1 MEIRSIQEMSQVSD
15 NIISGY
21 AIVFNRESEIL
32 YDKLNHRYFI
42 EVIDPSAV
50 DVELIQR
57 SDIKMLIDHT
67 KSRMLARSRYGV
79 GSLQLEIDEYGLK
92 FTFEVPNT
100 VDGQFI
106 REMIKRNDYNGCS
119 FAFTDDVVDVEYDKD
134 RGMAKRYVRKIKQ
147 LYDCSIVADP
157 AYSDTEV
164 SVRSLEEVIERETQE
179 TTEEVEE
186 RSTDET
192 TEVSENNNDVTPSWK
207 EELDSYRQRL
217 N

>member
-32 YDKLNHRYFI
+32 YDKTNNRYFI

-67 KSRMLARSRYGV
+67 KSRMLARSRYGE

-92 FTFEVPNT
+92 FTFEVPDT

-106 REMIKRNDYNGCS
+106 KEMIRRNDYNGCS
-119 FAFTDDVVDVEYDKD
+119 FAFTDDIVDVEYNRE
-134 RGMAKRYVRKIKQ
+134 RGLFFRNVRKIKQ

-164 SVRSLEEVIERETQE
+164 SLRSLEEVLEKEVA
-179 TTEEVEE
+179 TENK
-186 RSTDET
+186 D
-192 TEVSENNNDVTPSWK
+192 DSWK
-207 EELDSYRQRL
+207 EELDKYRQRL

>member
-32 YDKLNHRYFI
+32 YDKTNNRYFI

-67 KSRMLARSRYGV
+67 KSRMLARSRYGE

-92 FTFEVPNT
+92 FTFEVPDT

-106 REMIKRNDYNGCS
+106 KEMIRRNDYNGCS
-119 FAFTDDVVDVEYDKD
+119 FAFTDDMVDVEYDRE
-134 RGMAKRYVRKIKQ
+134 RGLFIRNVRKIKQ

-164 SVRSLEEVIERETQE
+164 SLRSLEEVLEKEVA
-179 TTEEVEE
+179 TENKE
-186 RSTDET
+186 D
-192 TEVSENNNDVTPSWK
+192 SWK
-207 EELDSYRQRL
+207 EELDKYRQRL

>member
-1 MEIRSIQEMSQVSD
+1 MEIRSIQEVSQVSD
-15 NIISGY
+15 NIIEGY
-21 AIVFNRESEIL
+21 AVVFNRESEIL
-32 YDKLNHRYFI
+32 YDKINHRYFI
-42 EVIDPSAV
+42 EVIDPSSI

-57 SDIKMLIDHT
+57 SDIKMLIDHS

-92 FTFEVPNT
+92 FRFEIPDT

-106 REMIKRNDYNGCS
+106 REMVRRNDYNGCS
-119 FAFTDDVVDVEYDKD
+119 FAFTDDIVDVEYDKE
-134 RGMAKRYVRKIKQ
+134 RRMAKRYVRKIKQ

-164 SVRSLEEVIERETQE
+164 SVRSLEEVIERET
-179 TTEEVEE
+179 
-186 RSTDET
+186 
-192 TEVSENNNDVTPSWK
+192 TEVVENNNDVTPNWK

>member
-32 YDKLNHRYFI
+32 YDKTNNRYFI

-67 KSRMLARSRYGV
+67 KSRMLARSRYGE

-92 FTFEVPNT
+92 FTFEVPDT

-106 REMIKRNDYNGCS
+106 KEMIRRNDYNGCS
-119 FAFTDDVVDVEYDKD
+119 FAFTDDMVDVEYDRE
-134 RGMAKRYVRKIKQ
+134 RGLFIRNVRKIKQ

-164 SVRSLEEVIERETQE
+164 SLRSLEEVLEKEVA
-179 TTEEVEE
+179 TENK
-186 RSTDET
+186 D
-192 TEVSENNNDVTPSWK
+192 DSWK
-207 EELDSYRQRL
+207 EELDKYRQRF

>member
-32 YDKLNHRYFI
+32 YDKTNNRYFI

-67 KSRMLARSRYGV
+67 KSRMLARSRYGE

-92 FTFEVPNT
+92 FTFEVPDT

-106 REMIKRNDYNGCS
+106 KEMIRRNDYNGCS
-119 FAFTDDVVDVEYDKD
+119 FAFTDDVVDVGYDRE
-134 RGMAKRYVRKIKQ
+134 RGLFIRNVRKIKQ

-164 SVRSLEEVIERETQE
+164 SLRSLEEVLEKEVA
-179 TTEEVEE
+179 TENK
-186 RSTDET
+186 D
-192 TEVSENNNDVTPSWK
+192 DSWK
-207 EELDSYRQRL
+207 EELDKYRQRL

>member
-15 NIISGY
+15 NIIEGY
-21 AIVFNRESEIL
+21 AVVFNRESEIL
-32 YDKLNHRYFI
+32 FDKTNHRYFI
-42 EVIDPSAV
+42 EVITPEAIDM
-50 DVELIQR
+50 ELIQR

-67 KSRMLARSRYGV
+67 KSRMLARSRYGE

-92 FTFEVPNT
+92 FRFEIPDT
-100 VDGQFI
+100 TDGQFI
-106 REMIKRNDYNGCS
+106 REMVKRNDYNGCS
-119 FAFTDDVVDVEYDKD
+119 FAFTDDIVDVEYDKE

-164 SVRSLEEVIERETQE
+164 SVRSLDEVIERET
-179 TTEEVEE
+179 
-186 RSTDET
+186 
-192 TEVSENNNDVTPSWK
+192 TEVVENNNVTPNWK
-207 EELDSYRQRL
+207 EELDNYRQRL

>member
-1 MEIRSIQEMSQVSD
+1 MKAYQ
-15 NIISGY
+15 
-21 AIVFNRESEIL
+21 
-32 YDKLNHRYFI
+32 
-42 EVIDPSAV
+42 
-50 DVELIQR
+50 ELIQR

-192 TEVSENNNDVTPSWK
+192 TEVSENNNNVTPSWK

>member
-1 MEIRSIQEMSQVSD
+1 MEIRSIQEVSQVSD
-15 NIISGY
+15 NIIEGY
-21 AIVFNRESEIL
+21 AVVFNRESEIL
-32 YDKLNHRYFI
+32 YDKINHRYFI
-42 EVIDPSAV
+42 EVIAPSSI

-57 SDIKMLIDHT
+57 SDIKMLIDHS

-92 FTFEVPNT
+92 FRFEIPDT

-106 REMIKRNDYNGCS
+106 REMVRRNDYNGCS
-119 FAFTDDVVDVEYDKD
+119 FAFTDDIVDVEYDKE

-164 SVRSLEEVIERETQE
+164 SVRSLEEVIERET
-179 TTEEVEE
+179 
-186 RSTDET
+186 
-192 TEVSENNNDVTPSWK
+192 TEVVENNNDVTPNWK
-207 EELDSYRQRL
+207 EELDNYRQRL

>member
-15 NIISGY
+15 NVISGY
-21 AIVFNRESEIL
+21 AIVYNRESEIL
-32 YDKLNHRYFI
+32 YDKNNNRYFI

-50 DVELIQR
+50 DMDLIQR

-67 KSRMLARSRYGV
+67 KSRMLARSRYGE
-79 GSLQLEIDEYGLK
+79 GSLHLEIDEYGLK
-92 FTFEVPNT
+92 FTFEVPDT

-119 FAFTDDVVDVEYDKD
+119 FAFTDDVVDVEYDKE
-134 RGMAKRYVRKIKQ
+134 RGMARRYVRKIKQ
-147 LYDCSIVADP
+147 LYDVSIVADP
-157 AYSDTEV
+157 AYSDTSV
-164 SVRSLEEVIERETQE
+164 SVRSLEEVIEREIQE
-179 TTEEVEE
+179 TTEV
-186 RSTDET
+186 
-192 TEVSENNNDVTPSWK
+192 VENNNVTPSWK

>member
-32 YDKLNHRYFI
+32 YDKTNNRYFI

-67 KSRMLARSRYGV
+67 KSRMLARSRYGE

-92 FTFEVPNT
+92 FTFEVPDT

-106 REMIKRNDYNGCS
+106 KEMIRRNDYNGCS
-119 FAFTDDVVDVEYDKD
+119 FAFTDDMVDVEYDRE
-134 RGMAKRYVRKIKQ
+134 RGLFIRNVRKIKQ

-179 TTEEVEE
+179 TTDEIEE

>member
-15 NIISGY
+15 NIIEGY
-21 AIVFNRESEIL
+21 AVVFNRESEIL
-32 YDKLNHRYFI
+32 FDKTNHRYFI
-42 EVIDPSAV
+42 EVITPEAIDM
-50 DVELIQR
+50 ELIHR

-67 KSRMLARSRYGV
+67 KSRMLARCRYGE

-92 FTFEVPNT
+92 FRFEIPDT
-100 VDGQFI
+100 TDGQFI
-106 REMIKRNDYNGCS
+106 REMVKRNDYNGCS
-119 FAFTDDVVDVEYDKD
+119 FAFTDDIVDVEYDKE

-164 SVRSLEEVIERETQE
+164 SVRSLEEVIERET
-179 TTEEVEE
+179 
-186 RSTDET
+186 
-192 TEVSENNNDVTPSWK
+192 TEVVENNNVTPNWK
-207 EELDSYRQRL
+207 EELDNYRQRL

>member
-32 YDKLNHRYFI
+32 YDKTNNRYFI

-67 KSRMLARSRYGV
+67 KSRMLARSRYGE

-92 FTFEVPNT
+92 FTFEVPDT

-106 REMIKRNDYNGCS
+106 KEMIRRNDYNGCS
-119 FAFTDDVVDVEYDKD
+119 FAFTDDMVDVEYDRE
-134 RGMAKRYVRKIKQ
+134 RGLFIRYVRKIKQ

-164 SVRSLEEVIERETQE
+164 SLRSLEEVLEKEVA
-179 TTEEVEE
+179 TENK
-186 RSTDET
+186 D
-192 TEVSENNNDVTPSWK
+192 DSWK
-207 EELDSYRQRL
+207 EELDKYRQRL

>member
-32 YDKLNHRYFI
+32 YDKTNNRYFI
-42 EVIDPSAV
+42 EVIDLSAV

-67 KSRMLARSRYGV
+67 KSRMLARSRYGE

-92 FTFEVPNT
+92 FTFEVPDT

-106 REMIKRNDYNGCS
+106 KEMIRRNDYNGCS
-119 FAFTDDVVDVEYDKD
+119 FAFTDDMVDVEYDRE
-134 RGMAKRYVRKIKQ
+134 RGLFIRNVRKIKQ

-164 SVRSLEEVIERETQE
+164 SLRSLEEVLEKEVA
-179 TTEEVEE
+179 TENK
-186 RSTDET
+186 D
-192 TEVSENNNDVTPSWK
+192 DSWK
-207 EELDSYRQRL
+207 EELDKYRQRL

>member
-15 NIISGY
+15 NIIEGY
-21 AIVFNRESEIL
+21 AVVFNRESEIL

-42 EVIDPSAV
+42 EVIDPQAI
-50 DVELIQR
+50 DMELIHR

-67 KSRMLARSRYGV
+67 KSRMLARNRYGE
-79 GSLQLEIDEYGLK
+79 GSLKLEIDEYGLK
-92 FTFEVPNT
+92 FRFEIPDT

-106 REMIKRNDYNGCS
+106 REMVKRNDYNGCS
-119 FAFTDDVVDVEYDKD
+119 FAFTDDEVDVEYDKE

-164 SVRSLEEVIERETQE
+164 SVRSLEEVIERET
-179 TTEEVEE
+179 
-186 RSTDET
+186 
-192 TEVSENNNDVTPSWK
+192 TEVVENNNDVTPNWK

>member
-1 MEIRSIQEMSQVSD
+1 MEIRSIQEVSQVSD
-15 NIISGY
+15 NIIEGY
-21 AIVFNRESEIL
+21 AVVFNRESEIL
-32 YDKLNHRYFI
+32 YDKINHRYFI
-42 EVIDPSAV
+42 EVIAPSSI

-57 SDIKMLIDHT
+57 SDIKMLIDHS

-92 FTFEVPNT
+92 FRFEIPDT

-106 REMIKRNDYNGCS
+106 REMVRRNDYNGCS
-119 FAFTDDVVDVEYDKD
+119 FAFTDDIVDVEYDKE

-164 SVRSLEEVIERETQE
+164 SVRSLEEVIERET
-179 TTEEVEE
+179 
-186 RSTDET
+186 
-192 TEVSENNNDVTPSWK
+192 TEVVENNNDVTPNWK

>member
-1 MEIRSIQEMSQVSD
+1 MEIRSIQEVSQVSD
-15 NIISGY
+15 NIIEGY
-21 AIVFNRESEIL
+21 AVVFNRESEIL
-32 YDKLNHRYFI
+32 YDKINHRYFI
-42 EVIDPSAV
+42 EVIDPSSI

-57 SDIKMLIDHT
+57 SDIKMLIDHS

-92 FTFEVPNT
+92 FRFEIPDT

-106 REMIKRNDYNGCS
+106 REMVRRNDYNGCS
-119 FAFTDDVVDVEYDKD
+119 FAFTDDIVDVEYDKE

-164 SVRSLEEVIERETQE
+164 SVRSLEEVIERET
-179 TTEEVEE
+179 
-186 RSTDET
+186 
-192 TEVSENNNDVTPSWK
+192 TEVVENNNDVTPNWK
-207 EELDSYRQRL
+207 EE
-217 N
+217 

>member
-1 MEIRSIQEMSQVSD
+1 MEIRSIQKVSQVSD
-15 NIISGY
+15 NIIEGY
-21 AIVFNRESEIL
+21 AVVFNRESEIL
-32 YDKLNHRYFI
+32 YDKINHRYFI
-42 EVIDPSAV
+42 EVIDPSSI

-57 SDIKMLIDHT
+57 SDIKMLIDHS

-92 FTFEVPNT
+92 FRFEIPDT

-106 REMIKRNDYNGCS
+106 REMVRRNDYNGCS
-119 FAFTDDVVDVEYDKD
+119 FAFTDDIVDVEYDKE

-164 SVRSLEEVIERETQE
+164 SVRSLEEVIERET
-179 TTEEVEE
+179 
-186 RSTDET
+186 
-192 TEVSENNNDVTPSWK
+192 TEVVENNNDVTPNWK

>member
-32 YDKLNHRYFI
+32 YDKTNNRYFI

-119 FAFTDDVVDVEYDKD
+119 FAFSDDVVDVEYDKD

>member
-15 NIISGY
+15 NIIEGY

-32 YDKLNHRYFI
+32 YDKINNRYFI

-50 DVELIQR
+50 DVELLQR
-57 SDIKMLIDHT
+57 SDIKMLIDHN
-67 KSRMLARSRYGV
+67 KSRMLARSRYGE

-92 FTFEVPNT
+92 FKFEVPDT

-119 FAFTDDVVDVEYDKD
+119 FAFTDDVVDVEYNKE
-134 RGMAKRYVRKIKQ
+134 RGMAIRYVRKIKQ

-164 SVRSLEEVIERETQE
+164 SVRSIDELIERET
-179 TTEEVEE
+179 TEQ
-186 RSTDET
+186 
-192 TEVSENNNDVTPSWK
+192 NNDVTSSWK
-207 EELDSYRQRL
+207 EELDSYRQRI
-217 N
+217 

>member
-1 MEIRSIQEMSQVSD
+1 MEIRSIQEVSQVSD
-15 NIISGY
+15 NIIEGY
-21 AIVFNRESEIL
+21 AVVFNRESEIL
-32 YDKLNHRYFI
+32 YDKINHRYFI
-42 EVIDPSAV
+42 EVIDPSSI

-57 SDIKMLIDHT
+57 SDIKMLIDHS

-92 FTFEVPNT
+92 FRFEIPDT

-106 REMIKRNDYNGCS
+106 REMVRRNDYNGCS
-119 FAFTDDVVDVEYDKD
+119 FAFTDDIVDVEYDKE

-164 SVRSLEEVIERETQE
+164 SVRSLEEVIERET
-179 TTEEVEE
+179 
-186 RSTDET
+186 
-192 TEVSENNNDVTPSWK
+192 TEVVENNNDVTPNWK

>member
-15 NIISGY
+15 NIIIGY

-32 YDKLNHRYFI
+32 YDKTNNRYFI

-67 KSRMLARSRYGV
+67 KSRMLARSRYGE

-92 FTFEVPNT
+92 FTFEVPDT

-106 REMIKRNDYNGCS
+106 KEMIRRNDYNGCS
-119 FAFTDDVVDVEYDKD
+119 FAFTDDIVDVEYDRE
-134 RGMAKRYVRKIKQ
+134 RGLFIRNVRKIKQ

-164 SVRSLEEVIERETQE
+164 SLRSLEEVLEKEVA
-179 TTEEVEE
+179 TENK
-186 RSTDET
+186 D
-192 TEVSENNNDVTPSWK
+192 DSWK
-207 EELDSYRQRL
+207 EELDKYRQRL

>member
-32 YDKLNHRYFI
+32 YDKTNNRYFI

-67 KSRMLARSRYGV
+67 KSRMLARSRYGE

-92 FTFEVPNT
+92 FTFEVPDT

-106 REMIKRNDYNGCS
+106 KEMIRRNDYNGCS
-119 FAFTDDVVDVEYDKD
+119 FAFTDDMVDVEYDRE
-134 RGMAKRYVRKIKQ
+134 RGLFIRNVRKIKQ

-164 SVRSLEEVIERETQE
+164 SLRSLEEVLEKEVA
-179 TTEEVEE
+179 TENK
-186 RSTDET
+186 D
-192 TEVSENNNDVTPSWK
+192 DSWK
-207 EELDSYRQRL
+207 EELDKYRQRL

>member
-15 NIISGY
+15 NIIEGY
-21 AIVFNRESEIL
+21 AVVFNRESEIL

-42 EVIDPSAV
+42 EVIDPQAI
-50 DVELIQR
+50 DMKLIHR

-67 KSRMLARSRYGV
+67 KSRMLARSRYGE
-79 GSLQLEIDEYGLK
+79 GSLKLEIDEYGLK
-92 FTFEVPNT
+92 FRFEIPDT

-106 REMIKRNDYNGCS
+106 REMVKRNDYNGCS
-119 FAFTDDVVDVEYDKD
+119 FAFTDDEVDVEYDKE

-164 SVRSLEEVIERETQE
+164 SVRSLEEVIERET
-179 TTEEVEE
+179 
-186 RSTDET
+186 
-192 TEVSENNNDVTPSWK
+192 TEVVENNNDVTPNWK

>member
-15 NIISGY
+15 NIIEGY
-21 AIVFNRESEIL
+21 AVVFNRESEIL

-42 EVIDPSAV
+42 EVIDPNAI
-50 DVELIQR
+50 DIDLIQR

-67 KSRMLARSRYGV
+67 KSRMLARSRYGE

-92 FTFEVPNT
+92 FRFEIPDT
-100 VDGQFI
+100 ADGQFI
-106 REMIKRNDYNGCS
+106 REMVKRNDYNGCS
-119 FAFTDDVVDVEYDKD
+119 FAFTDDEVDVEYDKE

-157 AYSDTEV
+157 AYSATEV
-164 SVRSLEEVIERETQE
+164 SLRSLEEVIDNNNTN
-179 TTEEVEE
+179 T
-186 RSTDET
+186 
-192 TEVSENNNDVTPSWK
+192 NNNDVTPNWK

>member
-1 MEIRSIQEMSQVSD
+1 MEIRSIQEMSQVGD

-32 YDKLNHRYFI
+32 YDKINNRYFI

-67 KSRMLARSRYGV
+67 KSRMLARSRYGE

-92 FTFEVPNT
+92 FTFEVPDT

-106 REMIKRNDYNGCS
+106 KEMIRRNDYNGCS
-119 FAFTDDVVDVEYDKD
+119 FAFTDDIVDVEYNRE
-134 RGMAKRYVRKIKQ
+134 RGLFIRYVRKIKQ

-164 SVRSLEEVIERETQE
+164 SLRSLEEVIEKEVA
-179 TTEEVEE
+179 TENK
-186 RSTDET
+186 D
-192 TEVSENNNDVTPSWK
+192 DSWK
-207 EELDSYRQRL
+207 EELDKYRQRL

>member
-32 YDKLNHRYFI
+32 YDKTNNRYFI

-67 KSRMLARSRYGV
+67 KSRMLARSRYGE

-92 FTFEVPNT
+92 FTFEVPDT

-106 REMIKRNDYNGCS
+106 KEMIRRNDYNGCS
-119 FAFTDDVVDVEYDKD
+119 FAFTDDMVDVEYNRE
-134 RGMAKRYVRKIKQ
+134 RGLFIRNVRKIKQ

-164 SVRSLEEVIERETQE
+164 SLRSLEEVLEKEVA
-179 TTEEVEE
+179 TENK
-186 RSTDET
+186 D
-192 TEVSENNNDVTPSWK
+192 DSWK
-207 EELDSYRQRL
+207 EELDKYRQRL

>member
-32 YDKLNHRYFI
+32 YDKINNRYFI

-67 KSRMLARSRYGV
+67 KSRMLARSRYGE

-92 FTFEVPNT
+92 FTFEVPDT

-106 REMIKRNDYNGCS
+106 KEMIRRNDYNGCS
-119 FAFTDDVVDVEYDKD
+119 FAFTDDIVDVEYNRE
-134 RGMAKRYVRKIKQ
+134 RGLFIRYVRKIKQ

-164 SVRSLEEVIERETQE
+164 SLRSLEEVLEKEVA
-179 TTEEVEE
+179 TENK
-186 RSTDET
+186 D
-192 TEVSENNNDVTPSWK
+192 DSWK
-207 EELDSYRQRL
+207 EELDKYRQRL

>member
-32 YDKLNHRYFI
+32 YDKINNRYFI
-42 EVIDPSAV
+42 EVINPSAV

-67 KSRMLARSRYGV
+67 KSRMLARSRYGE

-92 FTFEVPNT
+92 FTFEVPDT

-106 REMIKRNDYNGCS
+106 KEMIRRNDYNGCS
-119 FAFTDDVVDVEYDKD
+119 FAFTDDIVDVEYNRE
-134 RGMAKRYVRKIKQ
+134 RGLFIRYVRKIKQ

-164 SVRSLEEVIERETQE
+164 SLRSLEEVLEKEVA
-179 TTEEVEE
+179 TENK
-186 RSTDET
+186 D
-192 TEVSENNNDVTPSWK
+192 DSWK
-207 EELDSYRQRL
+207 EELDKYRQRL

>member
-32 YDKLNHRYFI
+32 YDKINNRYFI

-67 KSRMLARSRYGV
+67 KSRMLARSRYGE

-92 FTFEVPNT
+92 FTFEVPDT

-106 REMIKRNDYNGCS
+106 KEMIRRNDYNGCS
-119 FAFTDDVVDVEYDKD
+119 FAFTYDIVDVEYNRE
-134 RGMAKRYVRKIKQ
+134 RGLFIRYVRKIKQ

-164 SVRSLEEVIERETQE
+164 SLRSLEEVIEKEVA
-179 TTEEVEE
+179 TENK
-186 RSTDET
+186 D
-192 TEVSENNNDVTPSWK
+192 DSWK
-207 EELDSYRQRL
+207 EELDKYRQRL

>member
-32 YDKLNHRYFI
+32 YDKTNNRYFI

-67 KSRMLARSRYGV
+67 KSRMLARSRYGE

-92 FTFEVPNT
+92 FTFEVPDT

-106 REMIKRNDYNGCS
+106 KEMIRRNDYNGCS
-119 FAFTDDVVDVEYDKD
+119 FAFTDDIVDVEYNRE
-134 RGMAKRYVRKIKQ
+134 RGLFIRYVRKIKQ

-164 SVRSLEEVIERETQE
+164 SLRSLEEVIEKEVA
-179 TTEEVEE
+179 TENK
-186 RSTDET
+186 D
-192 TEVSENNNDVTPSWK
+192 DSWK
-207 EELDSYRQRL
+207 EELDKYRQRL

>member
-1 MEIRSIQEMSQVSD
+1 MGD
-15 NIISGY
+15 IIE
-21 AIVFNRESEIL
+21 RL
-32 YDKLNHRYFI
+32 
-42 EVIDPSAV
+42 
-50 DVELIQR
+50 
-57 SDIKMLIDHT
+57 
-67 KSRMLARSRYGV
+67 
-79 GSLQLEIDEYGLK
+79 
-92 FTFEVPNT
+92 
-100 VDGQFI
+100 
-106 REMIKRNDYNGCS
+106 
-119 FAFTDDVVDVEYDKD
+119 EYDKE

-192 TEVSENNNDVTPSWK
+192 TEVSENNNNVTPSWK

>member
-32 YDKLNHRYFI
+32 YDKTNNRYFI

-67 KSRMLARSRYGV
+67 KSRMLARSRYGE

-92 FTFEVPNT
+92 FTFEVPDT

-106 REMIKRNDYNGCS
+106 KEMIRRNTYQGVK
-119 FAFTDDVVDVEYDKD
+119 F
-134 RGMAKRYVRKIKQ
+134 
-147 LYDCSIVADP
+147 
-157 AYSDTEV
+157 
-164 SVRSLEEVIERETQE
+164 
-179 TTEEVEE
+179 
-186 RSTDET
+186 
-192 TEVSENNNDVTPSWK
+192 
-207 EELDSYRQRL
+207 
-217 N
+217 

>member
-32 YDKLNHRYFI
+32 YDKTNNRYFI

>member
-32 YDKLNHRYFI
+32 YDKINNRYFI

-67 KSRMLARSRYGV
+67 KSRMLARSRYGE

-92 FTFEVPNT
+92 FTFEVPDT

-106 REMIKRNDYNGCS
+106 KEMIRRNDYNGCS
-119 FAFTDDVVDVEYDKD
+119 FAFTDDIVDVEYNRE
-134 RGMAKRYVRKIKQ
+134 RGLFIRYVRKIKQ

-164 SVRSLEEVIERETQE
+164 SLRSLEEVIEKEVA
-179 TTEEVEE
+179 TENK
-186 RSTDET
+186 D
-192 TEVSENNNDVTPSWK
+192 DSWK
-207 EELDSYRQRL
+207 EELDKYRQRL